1 MTFIEMLQQGGYI
14 LPQYNSAQ
22 QTYAVPNNGMQAL
35 QAIMQIDQQSQNRY
49 IQGEQLNIQRSQNT
63 QSIINSTIQNE
74 LNRKTQERLQKQM
87 DLANEKL
94 KFEMQKEILADIDEQ
109 RKYLKDNFLGR
120 DQIKI
125 QESMEK
131 MGLDP
136 NSILTRMKGN
146 MNLENYMNEAFAVR
160 AFYASQ
166 KNAFSNMQ
174 KYGEA
179 KQHIAKNEQ
188 NLKRAE
194 EFAKKGW
201 LDDTVYQK
209 YFKSLNKATADTVG
223 FENGSVQDIDFSDKN
238 WSSIVGFPDFLDEIQ
253 MKKTLKI
260 EEQIKKAK
268 MEEDLADAKYKTAN
282 AAMLTG
288 TLDSRIKLNK
298 AKAALDIAKAN
309 NEIDDL
315 QFAQEQ
321 RKLKNADWELWLG
334 ENPSATAKE
343 RDEARKSIYS
353 DNPTKPDLISSTN
366 ELLARKLDAE
376 GASSEDIIEAQQRF
390 NASNKT
396 TNVNYNYPVK
406 DATGKTIGLTN
417 NEGVTDWGGYRTKG
431 SEFVDGSFGGLPVSL
446 ANPSHKKLFEEG
458 KLVFKDGKLRIKG
471 NTVAK
476 DLFGVSQSWGDFWEI
491 NDSVIEK
498 AIPGI
503 KQDGEY
509 WEIPYDNK
517 PLPQQSAGSGGSG
530 APFFNGVAPATGGS
544 TGSNVVSKYYSK

>member
-22 QTYAVPNNGMQAL
+22 QTYNTPNSGMQAL
-35 QAIMQIDQQSQNRY
+35 QTMMQIDQQAQNRY
-49 IQGEQLNIQRSQNT
+49 VQGEQLNMQKSQNT

-87 DLANEKL
+87 DLSNEKL

-136 NSILTRMKGN
+136 NSIVGRMKGN
-146 MNLENYMNEAFAVR
+146 MNFENYMNETFAVR

-166 KNAFSNMQ
+166 KDAFSNMQ

-179 KQHIAKNEQ
+179 KQHIAKSEQ

-201 LDDTVYQK
+201 LDDTVYQE

-223 FENGSVQDIDFSDKN
+223 FENGSVQDIDFTSKD
-238 WSSIVGFPDFLDEIQ
+238 WSSIAGFQDFLDEVQ
-253 MKKTLKI
+253 MKKSLEI
-260 EEQIKKAK
+260 EEQVKKAK

-288 TLDSRIKLNK
+288 TLDSRIKLNE
-298 AKAALDIAKAN
+298 AKATLDIAKAN

-315 QFAQEQ
+315 QFEQEQ
-321 RKLKNADWELWLG
+321 RKLKNADWELWKS

-343 RDEARKSIYS
+343 RNEAR
-353 DNPTKPDLISSTN
+353 
-366 ELLARKLDAE
+366 
-376 GASSEDIIEAQQRF
+376 
-390 NASNKT
+390 NKR
-396 TNVNYNYPVK
+396 
-406 DATGKTIGLTN
+406 I
-417 NEGVTDWGGYRTKG
+417 RT
-431 SEFVDGSFGGLPVSL
+431 
-446 ANPSHKKLFEEG
+446 
-458 KLVFKDGKLRIKG
+458 
-471 NTVAK
+471 
-476 DLFGVSQSWGDFWEI
+476 
-491 NDSVIEK
+491 
-498 AIPGI
+498 
-503 KQDGEY
+503 
-509 WEIPYDNK
+509 
-517 PLPQQSAGSGGSG
+517 
-530 APFFNGVAPATGGS
+530 
-544 TGSNVVSKYYSK
+544 